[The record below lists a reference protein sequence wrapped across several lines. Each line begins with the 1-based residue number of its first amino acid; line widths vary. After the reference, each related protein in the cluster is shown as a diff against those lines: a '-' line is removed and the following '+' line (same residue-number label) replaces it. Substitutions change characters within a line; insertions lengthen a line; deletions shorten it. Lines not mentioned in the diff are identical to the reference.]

1 MTNQMDKEL
10 IKKYR
15 LSEAVKRFGM
25 INEYIYETFDE
36 ADDPNADADPMA
48 GGDPNAQADP
58 AAAMGGAPDAE
69 MDPNAMGGAPD
80 AQADPMAGGDPNTGM
95 DPASMGGD
103 PNAMG
108 GAPVD
113 MDGEGMP
120 GDNMDDPNGETDPAA
135 MGDDN
140 GMTTEPMQDGDEVI
154 DVDDLTNAQEE
165 TDYKIDGVDEKLTQL
180 MQVVDKF
187 EAALASQD
195 EKVAELKKEL
205 EMRNPTPTERLN
217 LRSQAGYPY
226 NEQPKDFWE
235 KKTAEAPQYEIDFGN
250 EDNTKS
256 ADREEYI
263 LRKGDAKGG
272 NDRDIADS
280 FKSYKLSDFINY

>member
-48 GGDPNAQADP
+48 GGAPNAGMDPNA
-58 AAAMGGAPDAE
+58 MGD
-69 MDPNAMGGAPD
+69 DPNAMGGAPD
-80 AQADPMAGGDPNTGM
+80 AGM
-95 DPASMGGD
+95 DPNAGMGPNAMGGTPDAGMD

-113 MDGEGMP
+113 MNGEGMP

-135 MGDDN
+135 MNGD
-140 GMTTEPMQDGDEVI
+140 GGVTTEPMQDDDEVI
-154 DVDDLTNAQEE
+154 NVDDLTNAQEE

-272 NDRDIADS
+272 NDRDIADT

>member
-36 ADDPNADADPMA
+36 ADDPNANADPMA
-48 GGDPNAQADP
+48 GGDPNA
-58 AAAMGGAPDAE
+58 MGGAPDAG
-69 MDPNAMGGAPD
+69 MDPNAMGSESN
-80 AQADPMAGGDPNTGM
+80 AQADPNGGM
-95 DPASMGGD
+95 DPAS
-103 PNAMG
+103 MG

-120 GDNMDDPNGETDPAA
+120 GDNMDNPNGETDPAA
-135 MGDDN
+135 MNGD
-140 GMTTEPMQDGDEVI
+140 GGLTTEPMQDGDEVI

-165 TDYKIDGVDEKLTQL
+165 NGYKIDGVDEKLTQL

-235 KKTAEAPQYEIDFGN
+235 KKTVEAPQYEIDFGN
-250 EDNTKS
+250 EDNTKP